1 MNRILF
7 SLMIGLFALVGC
19 RTVLVPPYQPT
30 DSNLRFSTVRVFLA
44 EAKEEEIFKS
54 ETALEVFDAND
65 LMIKKAFGF
74 VSVNPLSL
82 KAPIRL
88 ISADGIVEYKGTK
101 YRGEIQLKPEN
112 GKVYVL
118 NLVELE
124 SYLISVVPSEMPASW
139 PQEALKAQAVCAR
152 TYVLREMIG
161 RKNKAWDVDTSTNT
175 QVYKGVAKENPKSTA
190 AVEETSGLIL
200 VFNGTPIQ
208 SFFHSNSG
216 GVTEDPKNVWGNSVD
231 YLTSIRSD
239 YDKVGDNY
247 AWEEK
252 IKISQMDYLLSPLG
266 IGQIQDI
273 LVVNRFPSARVEAVE
288 VQGSNGTKQIKGVEF
303 RKLMGA
309 TKLRSTRFGIRKEDE
324 TTFYIKGLGSG
335 HGVGLSQWGSY
346 GMAKENK
353 NFTEIL
359 SYYYKGVDFARV
371 QTN

>member
-1 MNRILF
+1 MHRFKI
-7 SLMIGLFALVGC
+7 SLVLGLLALVGC
-19 RTVLVPPYQPT
+19 RSVLVPQYIPS
-30 DSNLRFSTVRVFLA
+30 DSSLRFSKVRVFLS

-54 ETALEVFDAND
+54 ESTLEVYDAND
-65 LMIKKAFGF
+65 LLIKKAFGF
-74 VSVNPLSL
+74 VSINPLSL
-82 KAPIRL
+82 KAPVRL
-88 ISADGIVEYKGTK
+88 ISGDGIIEYNGTR

-112 GKVYVL
+112 GKVLVL

-124 SYLISVVPSEMPASW
+124 AYLASVVPSEMPASW
-139 PQEALKAQAVCAR
+139 PAEALKAQAICAR

-161 RKNKAWDVDTSTNT
+161 KKNKAWDVDTTTNS

-190 AVEETSGLIL
+190 AVEETAGLIL
-200 VFNGTPIQ
+200 VHNGIPIQ

-216 GVTEDPKNVWGNSVD
+216 GITEDPKNVWGNSVD

-252 IKISQMDYLLSPLG
+252 IKSSQMDSALASLG

-273 LVVNRFPSARVEAVE
+273 VVVNRFPSARVEALE
-288 VQGSNGTKQIKGVEF
+288 IQGSNGTKQIKGVEF
-303 RKLMGA
+303 RKLLGQ
-309 TKLRSTRFGIRKEDE
+309 TKLKSTRFGIRKEDE

-335 HGVGLSQWGSY
+335 HGVGLSQWGSFA
-346 GMAKENK
+346 MAKENK
-353 NFTEIL
+353 NFSEIL
-359 SYYYKGVDFARV
+359 SYYYKGVDFARI